1 MEHSKPRV
9 VIVGGGAA
17 GTAVAIRL
25 AETRRDVD
33 VTLVDPSG
41 SAGRGVAY
49 STARAAHLLNTP
61 AARMSAFPDEP
72 DDFVRWTSRT
82 LGREVAPG
90 EFLPRH
96 HFGSYLGWALANFPA
111 VRRIRS
117 RAVGISAHE
126 VRLAGGG
133 SLPFDAAVLALGVFP
148 PDCGWAP
155 SALRSSP
162 RFVGNPWAPNALSAV
177 PDSGDVLLVG
187 TGLTMVDLAMVLDRP
202 GRVVHAVSRHGL
214 LPREHAPVT
223 PVAAPD
229 LSGCHD
235 LDSLRSLVVRRV
247 REERDWRAVVDSL
260 RPSLAALWQRLPESD
275 RTRFLTEDLRGWEVR
290 RHRMPPAAA
299 AQVRK
304 LRARGKLVIHAGS
317 VESVSADLRVA
328 LSSGRSLTVG
338 SVVNCTG
345 AQADLSRVDDPFVR
359 SLLGGGLARRGPLG
373 LGLGTAPDGQLLGT
387 GSPLWTIGSLRRGN
401 LWETTAFPE
410 IREQASVIA
419 DAVLESLTT
428 TVAKAA

>member
-1 MEHSKPRV
+1 MQHSKPRIV
-9 VIVGGGAA
+9 VVGGGAA

-25 AETRRDVD
+25 AETRRDVE
-33 VTLVDPSG
+33 VVLVDPSR

-49 STARAAHLLNTP
+49 STAKAAHLLNTP

-111 VRRIRS
+111 VRRIRA
-117 RAVGISAHE
+117 RAVEISARE
-126 VRLAGGG
+126 VRLSCGEA
-133 SLPFDAAVLALGVFP
+133 LPYDAAVLALGVFP

-155 SALRSSP
+155 AALRSSP
-162 RFVGNPWAPNALSAV
+162 RFVGDPWAPTALSGV
-177 PDSGDVLLVG
+177 PDAGDVLLVG
-187 TGLTMVDLAMVLDRP
+187 TGLTMVDLAVVLDRP

-214 LPREHAPVT
+214 LPREHAAVT

-260 RPSLAALWQRLPESD
+260 RPSIPSLWQRLPESD
-275 RTRFLTEDLRGWEVR
+275 RARFLTEDLRGWEVR
-290 RHRMPPAAA
+290 RHRMPPAVAA
-299 AQVRK
+299 RVRA
-304 LRARGKLVIHAGS
+304 LRARGKLVVHAGS
-317 VESVSADLRVA
+317 VASVTADLRVT
-328 LSSGRSLTVG
+328 LSSGQELAVG

-359 SLLGGGLARRGPLG
+359 SLLATGLARRGPLG
-373 LGLGTAPDGQLLGT
+373 LGLATEADGRLPGAA
-387 GSPLWTIGSLRRGN
+387 PLWTLGSLRRGN
-401 LWETTAFPE
+401 LWESTAFPE
-410 IREQASVIA
+410 IREQASTVA
-419 DAVLESLTT
+419 DAVLRSLTST
-428 TVAKAA
+428 SVRAA

>member
-1 MEHSKPRV
+1 MEHSKPRI

-33 VTLVDPSG
+33 VTLVDPSR

-49 STARAAHLLNTP
+49 STGRAAHLLNTP

-72 DDFVRWTSRT
+72 GDFVRWTSRT

-117 RAVGISAHE
+117 RAVELSPRS
-126 VRLAGGG
+126 VRLSCGS
-133 SLPFDAAVLALGVFP
+133 SLPYDAAVLALGVFP

-155 SALRSSP
+155 PSLLASS

-177 PDSGDVLLVG
+177 PDTEDVLLVG

-214 LPREHAPVT
+214 LPREHASVT

-260 RPSLAALWQRLPESD
+260 RPAISSLWQRLPEAD
-275 RTRFLTEDLRGWEVR
+275 RARFLTEDLRGWEVR
-290 RHRMPPAAA
+290 RHRMPASVAS
-299 AQVRK
+299 QVRK
-304 LRARGKLVIHAGS
+304 LRARGKLVVHAGS
-317 VESVSADLRVA
+317 VVSASGGRVT
-328 LSSGRSLTVG
+328 LSSGHELEVG
-338 SVVNCTG
+338 AVVNCTG

-359 SLLGGGLARRGPLG
+359 SLFDTGLARRGPLG
-373 LGLGTAPDGQLLGT
+373 LGLSTAPDGRLLPG
-387 GSPLWTIGSLRRGN
+387 GAPLWTIGSLRRGN

-410 IREQASVIA
+410 IREQAGVVA
-419 DAVLESLTT
+419 EAVLASVTT
-428 TVAKAA
+428 DAAKAA